1 VAGRVTDFLV
11 GCDGRLV
18 SGVFLATYVVAGRP
32 SLGQVQICQ
41 HRAGAVVYRLK
52 PGHDFRA
59 APDAEYLR
67 AATRQYLGPR
77 AEAEVEVVDEL
88 PPEPSGKF
96 LFSRST
102 VTPDFLA
109 PARAGG

>member
-1 VAGRVTDFLV
+1 VAQ
-11 GCDGRLV
+11 
-18 SGVFLATYVVAGRP
+18 RP
-32 SLGQVQICQ
+32 SLGQVQIHQ

-52 PGHDFRA
+52 PGRDFRA

-67 AATRQYLGPR
+67 LATRQYLGPR
-77 AEAEVEVVDEL
+77 AEAEVEIVDEL
-88 PPEPSGKF
+88 AAEPSGKF

-109 PARAGG
+109 PVRAGG